1 MMVTHNM
8 KDALHYGN
16 RTIMMH
22 EGRVILDIDRETKS
36 HLQVEDLLMMFE
48 KASGS
53 GIVNDRMLL
62 G

>member
-1 MMVTHNM
+1 M